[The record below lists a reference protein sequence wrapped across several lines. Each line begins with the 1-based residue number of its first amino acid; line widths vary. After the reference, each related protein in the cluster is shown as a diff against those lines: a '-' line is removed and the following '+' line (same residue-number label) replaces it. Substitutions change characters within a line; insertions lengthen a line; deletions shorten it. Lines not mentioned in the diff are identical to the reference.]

1 MKKNLTALSI
11 AALQPKATA
20 YYVGDA
26 KQDGLRLR
34 VAPDG
39 KLTWNVTVRVKHG
52 KILSVSLGR
61 CDHEGRNGLD
71 LSGARKR
78 AAEIIKAARQG
89 IDLIAIE
96 AADRKAKA
104 ALITVSGLIEVY
116 CRDISNPHRKGGALR
131 TAVEIE
137 SRLKRAL
144 VTRFADPASELVRRD
159 FAELLDAVF
168 LRFPR
173 EAEKRRQQIDVLFK
187 WGVSKGYLDANPM
200 DGLPSY
206 GTSPP
211 RHRVL
216 SPDEIKA
223 FWRWLAD
230 GADNMPTDVINV
242 LKVQFLTGAR
252 VGEVAGM
259 TISEFSREGERL
271 LWTLPAMRSK
281 NKKSYTRPLVGR
293 AREIVEKVLKP
304 DVQGPLFCILDRSR
318 ALRAYDIGLALNNRT
333 RPVAH
338 FTTHDLRRTFVS
350 VLDELGVPLETIA
363 AAIGHRRGGAET
375 RTLIRHYSRPNLD
388 NRIEGALTTWDEY
401 IDGLLKR

>member
-11 AALQPKATA
+11 AALTPKAAA

-39 KLTWNVTVRVKHG
+39 RLTWNVTVRVKHG

-71 LSGARKR
+71 LAGARKR
-78 AAEIIKAARQG
+78 TAEIIKAARQG
-89 IDLIAIE
+89 IDLIAVE

-104 ALITVSGLIEVY
+104 ALINVSGLIEAY

-131 TAVEIE
+131 TAMEIE
-137 SRLKRAL
+137 GRLKRAL
-144 VTRFADPASELVRRD
+144 ATRLADPASELVRRD

-168 LRFPR
+168 LEFPR

-187 WGVSKGYLDANPM
+187 WGVAKGYLDANPM
-200 DGLPSY
+200 VGLPSY

-216 SPDEIKA
+216 SPDEMKA
-223 FWRWLAD
+223 FWCWLAD

-259 TISEFSREGERL
+259 TVSEFSREGERL
-271 LWTLPAMRSK
+271 LWTLPEARSK
-281 NKKSYTRPLVGR
+281 NKKSYTRPLVGQ
-293 AREIVEKVLKP
+293 AREIVEKVLEL
-304 DVQGPLFCILDRSR
+304 DVQGSLFRILDRSR

-363 AAIGHRRGGAET
+363 ATIGHRRGGAET

-388 NRIEGALTTWDEY
+388 NRIEGALTIWDQY
-401 IDGLLKR
+401 IDGLLRG

>member
-11 AALQPKATA
+11 AALSPKADA

-61 CDHEGRNGLD
+61 CDHEGRYGLD
-71 LSGARKR
+71 LAGARER

-96 AADRKAKA
+96 ARERKAKA
-104 ALITVSGLIEVY
+104 DLITVLGLIDAY
-116 CRDISNPHRKGGALR
+116 CREISNPNRNGGALR
-131 TAVEIE
+131 TATEIE
-137 SRLKRAL
+137 RRLKRAL
-144 VTRFADPASELVRRD
+144 VTRLADPANALTRRD

-168 LRFPR
+168 VEFPR
-173 EAEKRRQQIDVLFK
+173 EAEKRRQQIDALFK
-187 WGVSKGYLDANPM
+187 WGVAKGYLEINPIN
-200 DGLPSY
+200 GLLSY
-206 GTSPP
+206 GSSLP
-211 RHRVL
+211 RHRAL
-216 SPDEIKA
+216 SPDEIKV
-223 FWRWLAD
+223 FWSWLAD
-230 GADNMPTDVINV
+230 GADNMPRDVINV

-259 TISEFSREGERL
+259 TTSEFSCEGERL
-271 LWTLPAMRSK
+271 LWTLPASRSK
-281 NKKSYTRPLVGR
+281 NKKSHTRPLVGQAR
-293 AREIVEKVLKP
+293 ALIESVLK
-304 DVQGPLFCILDRSR
+304 VRVRGPLFRILDQSR
-318 ALRAYDIGLALNNRT
+318 ALRSDDVGLALNKRT
-333 RPVAH
+333 RPIAH

-350 VLDELGVPLETIA
+350 ALDELGVPLETIA
-363 AAIGHRRGGAET
+363 AAVGHRRGGAET

-388 NRIEGALTTWDEY
+388 NRIQDALTAWDEY
-401 IDGLLKR
+401 INRVLNN